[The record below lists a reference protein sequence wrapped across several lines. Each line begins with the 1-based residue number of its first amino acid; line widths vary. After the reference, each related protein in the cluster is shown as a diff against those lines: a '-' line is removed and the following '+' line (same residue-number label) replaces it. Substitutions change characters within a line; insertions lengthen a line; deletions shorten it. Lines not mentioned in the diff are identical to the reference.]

1 MIKKRKIVKNYH
13 KNGSVS
19 YTIKYRVWPFW
30 FTEEEDMGYYTVVCK
45 EIGNLSDAIAI
56 MERLNKK
63 EAEYEA
69 QKIVKRERVTIKK
82 EDVKV

>member
-30 FTEEEDMGYYTVVCK
+30 FTEKEDMGYYTIVYRNMSL
-45 EIGNLSDAIAI
+45 ENAINT
-56 MERLNKK
+56 MERLNRE

-69 QKIVKRERVTIKK
+69 QKIIKK

>member
-30 FTEEEDMGYYTVVCK
+30 FTEEECMGHYTVVYRGISSF
-45 EIGNLSDAIAI
+45 EEAIKI
-56 MERLNKK
+56 FNRLNDADAKRRGG
-63 EAEYEA
+63 
-69 QKIVKRERVTIKK
+69 KIVKREQVTIKK

>member
-13 KNGSVS
+13 KDGSVS

-30 FTEEEDMGYYTVVCK
+30 FTEEECMGHYTVVYRN
-45 EIGNLSDAIAI
+45 IRSLDVAIEE
-56 MERLNKK
+56 MERLNRE
-63 EAEYEA
+63 EAEYEG
-69 QKIVKRERVTIKK
+69 QKIIKK